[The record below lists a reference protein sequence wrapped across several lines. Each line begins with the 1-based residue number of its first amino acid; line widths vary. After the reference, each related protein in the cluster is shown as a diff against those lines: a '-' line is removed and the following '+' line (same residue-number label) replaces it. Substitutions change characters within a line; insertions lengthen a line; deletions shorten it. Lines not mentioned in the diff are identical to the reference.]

1 MHGARMMA
9 QALAAALLVN
19 APSAWGQDKQ
29 LPRTNAPALMMD
41 KIILVGDSV
50 MAPNSGWGSIFC
62 AEHVAS
68 SVACLNLGRGAR
80 STRSYR
86 AEGSWAEALAEA
98 SVKGYH
104 GVYVLI
110 GFGHNDAHAPA
121 ASPDRWTE
129 LDREFPDNLRRFVAE
144 LRAVGAYP
152 VLTTPIARRT
162 FEGTRIV
169 NKIAPYSDKVK
180 AVAAEVGVPIIDL
193 NALSLH
199 MYESMGVE
207 AAERYAQAPRNTP
220 PTPSTPVAAD
230 APGFHVTRKFD
241 NIHLGDQGAP
251 AFASVVARELAR
263 VVPEL
268 RPLLAP

>member
-1 MHGARMMA
+1 MHGARMIA
-9 QALAAALLVN
+9 QVSAAAFLMS
-19 APSAWGQDKQ
+19 APSAWAQDRQ
-29 LPRTNAPALMMD
+29 PPRTDAPALVMD

-50 MAPNSGWGSIFC
+50 MAPNSGWGALFC

-68 SVACLNLGRGAR
+68 SVACLNLGRGSR

-86 AEGSWAEALAEA
+86 AEGSWSEALAEA
-98 SVKGYH
+98 SVKGYQ

-129 LDREFPDNLRRFVAE
+129 LDREFPDNLRRFVEE
-144 LRAVGAYP
+144 LRAVGAHP

-162 FEGTRIV
+162 FEGARIV

-180 AVAAEVGVPIIDL
+180 AVAAETGTPLIDL
-193 NALSLH
+193 NAISLR
-199 MYESMGVE
+199 MYETMGAE
-207 AAERYAQAPRNTP
+207 TAERYAEAPRNAP
-220 PTPSTPVAAD
+220 PTPNAPAAAD
-230 APGFHVTRKFD
+230 APGYRFTRKFD

-251 AFASVVARELAR
+251 IFASVMARELAR

-268 RPLLAP
+268 RPRLAP